1 MSTRCWIGAE
11 TESGIKAV
19 FVHSDGYPGIEP
31 AKVDSCGVIPTLRDL
46 VATHG
51 IDKVVST
58 LLETSHPWDTFSDW
72 TPEPEWTWYFTERY
86 KIVPGFGVRFNM
98 DSPGPQYFTPARAI
112 TWDVEYVYVIQA
124 DGKTVKWAT
133 KGVTKGNRAWRTQH
147 WQEASLLP
155 E

>member
-19 FVHSDGYPGIEP
+19 YVHSDGYPGVAP
-31 AKVDSCGVIPTLRDL
+31 GNPDPCGVVPVLREL

-51 IDKVVST
+51 LDKVVAT
-58 LLETSHPWDTFSDW
+58 LLQSPNPWDTFSDW
-72 TPEPEWTWYFTERY
+72 TPKPEYTWYFTGDY
-86 KIVPGFGVRFNM
+86 DIIPGFGVRMNP
-98 DSPGPQYFTPARAI
+98 STEWHYFTTEDRIA
-112 TWDVEYVYVIQA
+112 WDVEYVYVIQL
-124 DGKTVKWAT
+124 DGTLRWAV
-133 KGVTKGNRAWRTQH
+133 KGVTKGDRTWRTQH